1 MSTVK
6 LKRWL
11 PLTACLIVALLFYGA
26 GMVSGALS
34 FALAGAL
41 FELLF
46 WFGLFRRSSQT

>member
-11 PLTACLIVALLFYGA
+11 PLTVCLIVALLFYGA
-26 GMVSGALS
+26 GMASGALS